1 MTTVLSGKLPAK
13 ILRTQL
19 QEKISYLKT
28 QHVIPTLVTIVIGDN
43 AASRGYIRSEQ
54 RQARQ
59 IGLKHKVL
67 QLSPQISEKQAQQT
81 ILQISQLANVDAILL
96 AAPLPPHL
104 CRQKIMQV
112 IPPLKDIEGLT
123 AENIGRLWTGQPT
136 NIPATALG
144 IMKLLD
150 FYQISV
156 SGQHV
161 VIIGRSEIVG
171 KPLAALLLQQNATIT
186 ITHSQTRNLAAITKQ
201 ADILIVAIGQANFID
216 KKYLK
221 KGVIIIDVGANYDS
235 HGQMQGD
242 VDAFS
247 VQQIAAM
254 LSPVPGGVGPLTVA
268 SLFEQVVKA
277 AEKRVKDGR

>member
-13 ILRTQL
+13 ILRMQL

-59 IGLKHKVL
+59 IGLKNKVL
-67 QLSPQISEKQAQQT
+67 QLPPQISEKQAQQK
-81 ILQISQLANVDAILL
+81 IIQISQLPDVDAILL

-201 ADILIVAIGQANFID
+201 ADILIVAIGQANFIN

-235 HGQMQGD
+235 QGQMQGD

-247 VQQIAAM
+247 VQQMAAM

>member
-67 QLSPQISEKQAQQT
+67 QLPPQISEKQAQQT
-81 ILQISQLANVDAILL
+81 ILQISQLPDVDAILL

-201 ADILIVAIGQANFID
+201 ADILIVAIGQANFIN

-235 HGQMQGD
+235 QGQMQGD
-242 VDAFS
+242 VDALS
-247 VQQIAAM
+247 VQQMAAM

>member
-1 MTTVLSGKLPAK
+1 MTTVLSGELPAK
-13 ILRTQL
+13 ILRTKL

-171 KPLAALLLQQNATIT
+171 KPLAALLLRQNATIT

>member
-67 QLSPQISEKQAQQT
+67 QLPPQISEKQAQQT

-235 HGQMQGD
+235 QGQMQGD
-242 VDAFS
+242 VDALS
-247 VQQIAAM
+247 VQQMAAM

>member
-13 ILRTQL
+13 ILKTQL

-67 QLSPQISEKQAQQT
+67 QLPPQISEKQAQQT

-235 HGQMQGD
+235 QGQMQGD
-242 VDAFS
+242 VDALS

>member
-67 QLSPQISEKQAQQT
+67 QLPPQISEKQAQQT
-81 ILQISQLANVDAILL
+81 ILQISQLADVDAILL

-171 KPLAALLLQQNATIT
+171 KPLAALLLRQNATIT

>member
-67 QLSPQISEKQAQQT
+67 QLPPQISEKQAQQT
-81 ILQISQLANVDAILL
+81 ILQISQLPDVDAILL

-235 HGQMQGD
+235 QGQMQGD
-242 VDAFS
+242 VDALS
-247 VQQIAAM
+247 VQQMAAM

-268 SLFEQVVKA
+268 TLFEQVVKA

>member
-13 ILRTQL
+13 ILKTQL

-67 QLSPQISEKQAQQT
+67 QLPPQISEKQAQQT

-235 HGQMQGD
+235 QGQMQGD

>member
-1 MTTVLSGKLPAK
+1 MTTVLSGELPAK

-67 QLSPQISEKQAQQT
+67 QLPPQISEKQAQQT

-112 IPPLKDIEGLT
+112 IPPLKDIEGLN

-171 KPLAALLLQQNATIT
+171 KPLAALLLRQNATIT
-186 ITHSQTRNLAAITKQ
+186 ITHSQTRNLAAITKL

-235 HGQMQGD
+235 QGQMQGD
-242 VDAFS
+242 VDALS

>member
-13 ILRTQL
+13 ILKTQL

-67 QLSPQISEKQAQQT
+67 QLPSQISEKQAQQT
-81 ILQISQLANVDAILL
+81 ILQISQLADVDAILL

-123 AENIGRLWTGQPT
+123 AENVGRLWTGQPT

-144 IMKLLD
+144 IMKLLN
-150 FYQISV
+150 FYQITV

-171 KPLAALLLQQNATIT
+171 KPLAALLLRQNATIT

>member
-13 ILRTQL
+13 ILKTQL

-67 QLSPQISEKQAQQT
+67 QLPPQISEKQAQQT

-156 SGQHV
+156 SGRHV

-235 HGQMQGD
+235 QGQMQGD
-242 VDAFS
+242 VDALS

>member
-43 AASRGYIRSEQ
+43 AASCGYIRSEQ

-67 QLSPQISEKQAQQT
+67 QLPPQISEKQAQQT
-81 ILQISQLANVDAILL
+81 ILQISQLADVDAILL

-201 ADILIVAIGQANFID
+201 ADILIVAIGQANFIN

-235 HGQMQGD
+235 QGQMQGD
-242 VDAFS
+242 VDALS
-247 VQQIAAM
+247 VQQMAAM

>member
-67 QLSPQISEKQAQQT
+67 QLPPQISEKQAQQT
-81 ILQISQLANVDAILL
+81 ILQISQLTGVDAILL

-123 AENIGRLWTGQPT
+123 AENIGHLWTGQPT

-235 HGQMQGD
+235 QGQMQGD

-247 VQQIAAM
+247 VQQMAAM

>member
-1 MTTVLSGKLPAK
+1 MTTVLSGELPAK

-67 QLSPQISEKQAQQT
+67 QLPPQISEKQAQQT

-136 NIPATALG
+136 NVPATALG

-156 SGQHV
+156 SGRHV

-186 ITHSQTRNLAAITKQ
+186 ITHSQTRNLAAITKL

-235 HGQMQGD
+235 QGQMQGD
-242 VDAFS
+242 VDALS

>member
-1 MTTVLSGKLPAK
+1 MTTVLSGRLPAK
-13 ILRTQL
+13 ILKTQL

-67 QLSPQISEKQAQQT
+67 QLPPQISEKQAQQT
-81 ILQISQLANVDAILL
+81 ILQISQLADVDAILL

-150 FYQISV
+150 FYQITV

-221 KGVIIIDVGANYDS
+221 KDVIIIDVGANYDS

>member
-13 ILRTQL
+13 ILKTQL

-67 QLSPQISEKQAQQT
+67 QLPPQISEKQAQQT
-81 ILQISQLANVDAILL
+81 ILQISQLADVDAILL

-171 KPLAALLLQQNATIT
+171 KPLAALLLRQNATIT

>member
-13 ILRTQL
+13 ILKTQL

-81 ILQISQLANVDAILL
+81 ILQISQLADVDAILL

-235 HGQMQGD
+235 QGQMQGD
-242 VDAFS
+242 VDALS

>member
-67 QLSPQISEKQAQQT
+67 QLPPQISEKQAQQT
-81 ILQISQLANVDAILL
+81 IIQISQLPDVDAILL

-235 HGQMQGD
+235 QGQMQGD
-242 VDAFS
+242 VDALS

>member
-19 QEKISYLKT
+19 QEKISCLKT

-54 RQARQ
+54 RQAQQ

-67 QLSPQISEKQAQQT
+67 QLPPQISEKQAQQT

-150 FYQISV
+150 FYQITV
-156 SGQHV
+156 SGRHV

-242 VDAFS
+242 VDALS

>member
-28 QHVIPTLVTIVIGDN
+28 QHVIPTFVTIVIGDN

-67 QLSPQISEKQAQQT
+67 QLPPQISEKQAQQT
-81 ILQISQLANVDAILL
+81 ILQISQLPDVDAILL

-201 ADILIVAIGQANFID
+201 ADILIVAIGQANFIN

-235 HGQMQGD
+235 QGQMQGD
-242 VDAFS
+242 VDALS

>member
-81 ILQISQLANVDAILL
+81 ILQISQLPDVDAILL

-123 AENIGRLWTGQPT
+123 AENIGHLWTGQPT
-136 NIPATALG
+136 NVPATALG

-156 SGQHV
+156 SGRHV

-216 KKYLK
+216 QKYLK
-221 KGVIIIDVGANYDS
+221 KGVIVIDVGANYES
-235 HGQMQGD
+235 QGQMQGD

>member
-1 MTTVLSGKLPAK
+1 MTTVLSGELPAK

-67 QLSPQISEKQAQQT
+67 QLPPQISEKQAQQT

-112 IPPLKDIEGLT
+112 IPPLKDIEGLN

-156 SGQHV
+156 SGRHV

-186 ITHSQTRNLAAITKQ
+186 ITHSQTRNLAAITKL

-235 HGQMQGD
+235 QGQMQGD
-242 VDAFS
+242 VDALS

>member
-1 MTTVLSGKLPAK
+1 MTTVLSGKLPAN

-67 QLSPQISEKQAQQT
+67 QLPPQISEKQAQQK
-81 ILQISQLANVDAILL
+81 IIQISQLPDVDAILL

-235 HGQMQGD
+235 QGQMQGD
-242 VDAFS
+242 VDALS

>member
-67 QLSPQISEKQAQQT
+67 QLPPQISEKQAQQT
-81 ILQISQLANVDAILL
+81 ILQISQLADVDAILL

-235 HGQMQGD
+235 QGQMQGD
-242 VDAFS
+242 VDALS
-247 VQQIAAM
+247 VQQMAAM

>member
-1 MTTVLSGKLPAK
+1 MTTVLSGELPAK

-67 QLSPQISEKQAQQT
+67 QLPPQISEKQAQQT

-136 NIPATALG
+136 NVPTTALG

-156 SGQHV
+156 SGRHV

-235 HGQMQGD
+235 QGQMQGD
-242 VDAFS
+242 VDALS

>member
-1 MTTVLSGKLPAK
+1 MTTVLSGKLPAN

-28 QHVIPTLVTIVIGDN
+28 QHVVPTLVTIVIGDN
-43 AASRGYIRSEQ
+43 SASRGYIRSEQ

-67 QLSPQISEKQAQQT
+67 QLPPQISEKQAQQT

-156 SGQHV
+156 SGRHV

-235 HGQMQGD
+235 QGQMQGD
-242 VDAFS
+242 VDALS
-247 VQQIAAM
+247 VQQMAAM

>member
-67 QLSPQISEKQAQQT
+67 QLPPQISEKQAQQT
-81 ILQISQLANVDAILL
+81 ILQISQLTGVDAILL

-221 KGVIIIDVGANYDS
+221 KGVIVIDVGANYDS
-235 HGQMQGD
+235 QGQMQGD
-242 VDAFS
+242 VDALS
-247 VQQIAAM
+247 VQQMAAM

>member
-1 MTTVLSGKLPAK
+1 MTTVLSGELPAK

-43 AASRGYIRSEQ
+43 AASLGYIRSEQ

-67 QLSPQISEKQAQQT
+67 QLPPQISEKQAQQT
-81 ILQISQLANVDAILL
+81 ILQISQLADVDAILL

-156 SGQHV
+156 SGRHV

>member
-1 MTTVLSGKLPAK
+1 MTTVLSGELPAK
-13 ILRTQL
+13 ILKTQL

-67 QLSPQISEKQAQQT
+67 QLPPQISEKQAQQT

-156 SGQHV
+156 SGRHV

-186 ITHSQTRNLAAITKQ
+186 ITHSQTRNLAAITKL

-235 HGQMQGD
+235 QGQMQGD
-242 VDAFS
+242 VDALS

>member
-1 MTTVLSGKLPAK
+1 MTTVLSGELPAK
-13 ILRTQL
+13 ILKTQL

-81 ILQISQLANVDAILL
+81 ILHISQLADVDAILL

-171 KPLAALLLQQNATIT
+171 KPLAALLLRQNATIT

>member
-43 AASRGYIRSEQ
+43 AASLGYIRSEQ

-81 ILQISQLANVDAILL
+81 ILQISQLTGVDAILL

-156 SGQHV
+156 SGRHV

-186 ITHSQTRNLAAITKQ
+186 ITHSQTRNLATITKQ

>member
-1 MTTVLSGKLPAK
+1 MTTVLSGELPAK
-13 ILRTQL
+13 ILKTQL

-43 AASRGYIRSEQ
+43 AASRGYISSEQ

-67 QLSPQISEKQAQQT
+67 QLPPQISEKQAQQT

-156 SGQHV
+156 SGRHV

-186 ITHSQTRNLAAITKQ
+186 ITHSQTRNLAAITKL

-235 HGQMQGD
+235 QGQMQGD
-242 VDAFS
+242 VDALS

>member
-13 ILRTQL
+13 ILKTQL

-54 RQARQ
+54 RQAQQ

-67 QLSPQISEKQAQQT
+67 QLPPQISEKQAQQT

-150 FYQISV
+150 FYQITV
-156 SGQHV
+156 SGRHV

-242 VDAFS
+242 VDALS

>member
-1 MTTVLSGKLPAK
+1 MTTVLSGELPAK

-67 QLSPQISEKQAQQT
+67 QLPPQISEKQAQQT
-81 ILQISQLANVDAILL
+81 ILQISQLADVDAILL

-156 SGQHV
+156 SGRHV

>member
-67 QLSPQISEKQAQQT
+67 QLPPQISEKQTQQK
-81 ILQISQLANVDAILL
+81 IIQISQLPDVDAILL

-235 HGQMQGD
+235 QGQMQGD
-242 VDAFS
+242 VDALS

>member
-1 MTTVLSGKLPAK
+1 MTTVLSGELPAK

-43 AASRGYIRSEQ
+43 AASLGYIRSEQ

-67 QLSPQISEKQAQQT
+67 QLPPQISEKQAQQT
-81 ILQISQLANVDAILL
+81 ILQISQLADVDAILL

-136 NIPATALG
+136 NVPATALG

-156 SGQHV
+156 SGRHV

>member
-28 QHVIPTLVTIVIGDN
+28 HHVIPTLVTIVIGDN

-67 QLSPQISEKQAQQT
+67 QLPPQISEKQAQQT
-81 ILQISQLANVDAILL
+81 ILQISQLPDVDAILL

-201 ADILIVAIGQANFID
+201 ADILIVAIGQANFIN

-235 HGQMQGD
+235 QGQMQGD
-242 VDAFS
+242 VDALS

>member
-13 ILRTQL
+13 ILKTQL

-67 QLSPQISEKQAQQT
+67 QLPPQISEKQAQQT

-156 SGQHV
+156 SGRHV

-235 HGQMQGD
+235 QGQMQGD
-242 VDAFS
+242 VDALS
-247 VQQIAAM
+247 VQQMAAM

>member
-1 MTTVLSGKLPAK
+1 MTTVLSGKLPAE
-13 ILRTQL
+13 ILKTQL
-19 QEKISYLKT
+19 QEKINYLKT

-54 RQARQ
+54 RQAQQ

-67 QLSPQISEKQAQQT
+67 QLPPQISEKQAQQT

-235 HGQMQGD
+235 QGQMQGD
-242 VDAFS
+242 VDALS